1 MSRPIFCQFVLSYTV
16 EYEIAGDGITVSVDF
31 QNIAQNGVDF
41 GETAIL
47 SAVDEGVA
55 LNIAQL
61 EAGLADDT
69 LADALN
75 INYTANVN
83 GDSAWDA
90 YEVVSADPGLEV
102 ADGEIRVTAD
112 GTVVLSDGVSTINI
126 VITGY
131 QATVQKVLG
140 DGATIEA
147 LGDTELPMGASAAYE
162 DISDKAEALAE
173 TYNLIPEQT
182 EEEKKEIGFSAFDVA
197 VTVPSDDYV
206 AEGSFAVTVPHAID
220 VEVPENAKVT
230 YELFHIHEV
239 DGEMKAELVE
249 NATVE
254 DGKVSFVT
262 DGFPEYVVVY
272 TVNSDSTKKQFTANY
287 DTEIS
292 EATKLSAVLDAL
304 SIVLP
309 AESGSAIA
317 VTDIDRIESED
328 DIKLAVRSD
337 GNDWTITPTAAFD
350 SLALK
355 LKLKDDKGSV
365 TINVKSR
372 IKVTVTANTFSKTY
386 GEDDPTFTATVT
398 GLPDGVDESVIS
410 YSLTRSEG
418 DNVGTY
424 DITPVGDAEQGD
436 YVINYVGGTLE
447 INPAPVTLTANS
459 DTKPK
464 TGEEIIVESFTCSV
478 NNLIFGEGVTASGRG
493 TEPGMYDVTFEGVT
507 LNETKD
513 TTGNYVV
520 TATQN
525 GLLIITDGDGSNLI
539 KKELTGFN
547 GDLASYKIEINPGK
561 LILND
566 GEPITIKDTFSNNQ
580 SINYGSVK
588 VNISNAETDPSFDYS
603 GYTGTFT
610 VPDGNAVTITYT
622 TRVKGNVGDAV
633 DISNTATLGRVTN
646 RDYASG
652 PSATVSN
659 KVTITPTG
667 SDTSGTDGVY
677 TIRLFAYAEGH
688 MERGLKGAA
697 FRLLDSNMRPMVY
710 KAGAHK
716 GEPIVFTTN
725 DNGYADIAL
734 DEAKDGLT
742 IRKNTVYYLEM
753 TAAPFE
759 LLGGEYIYYQKD
771 NTYYSFLITDEPSYE
786 YGNIYSYFNGDVLKV
801 RCCPEAGGVNVTKR
815 FSGNYELTEDQKNA
829 ITFTL
834 QKQNGKGWKDVERHA
849 YGEFSYGS
857 VNFDIKV
864 SDLEDGAIYRMVE
877 TNALP
882 DELEGIVELNATSSV
897 TYQVEGEPVEDE
909 SGVFLVDPD
918 DKTQVSYSFTFT
930 NEYVDHK
937 LTVIKIDGDTGKA
950 LPGAVFTVYDTQDS
964 PVATYEAGNDNS
976 ITIRRGDAGAEY
988 AADTLYYVVET
999 KAPEGYVIPASPE
1012 KIYFYFSE
1020 SESGVPEGLP
1030 DGASA
1035 TDLTTSYNTVTLPN
1049 RSEKVDIPVTVTWGV
1064 NGDEAWPEAV
1074 NRAVVGLYK
1083 SVGGAASEAV
1093 TKNDQPLTLELKR
1106 DQYYDTT
1113 TFVDLPAQEDGKD
1126 IVYSVVEKCLY
1137 NANGEDVKDTYA
1149 RNTIVSG
1156 TGWYVINH
1164 QPAVSVTVK
1173 KTWVQND
1180 GTTKVSDTSG
1190 YPDVTFAL
1198 YRLTTDENM
1207 NNMER
1212 EDLLQLL
1219 GSAAPVR
1226 TGLSLSYESN
1236 WTQTVNGLEEKD
1248 SAGNPW
1254 YYYALEDVPDN
1265 QIDTYSVSADPRVL
1279 TIQNQQAPSTVTITA
1294 EDLSKV
1300 YGEADP
1306 QFGISAAVSETDG
1319 SASTVT
1325 VSEPD
1330 ASGQYTAAVTKAD
1343 GTTAAITFTVS
1354 RIEGEGV
1361 GSYAITPAGV
1371 NRQAGYRVLFVPG
1384 TLTIEPAH
1392 VTVRAGAEK
1401 VYGESDPESLV
1412 TLFLNDEPVAE
1423 LAGITY
1429 IATREEGEDA
1439 GDYPITLSGEAT
1451 QGNYAVTFESG
1462 ELTITRASAT
1472 VTAMNK
1478 AKTYG
1483 EDDPEFTATV
1493 TGLRN
1498 DDSEEVIAYDLG
1510 RNEGE
1515 NVGNYT
1521 ISPTGAEV
1529 QGNYTVSFTSGTLT
1543 IDRAAL
1549 TIAVADAEKVYGTE
1563 DPDWEIVINGLIGDD
1578 AGGTLT
1584 VAVDGRSYTYKKSED
1599 DAKPLFAFEV
1609 TRGTGENVGDYAITP
1624 SGDTAQGNYTVNFT
1638 RGTLTILRA
1647 ELTVRADEIVKAVGV
1662 ADDPLL
1668 TAKVTGWANGDD
1680 SESVA
1685 GYAVSESGVTWTY
1698 TRNGDA
1704 ILTFTLTRESGD
1716 EEGDYEITASGADEQ
1731 SNYTVI
1737 YESGTFKILS
1747 KFDVIVTQTVLDPVD
1762 AMANPTYSYKATVDL
1777 TDSGLSGSYND
1788 NGFVNGVQTFT
1799 LPDQT
1804 GGIRKELIIPAGATV
1819 TIEQTTENPD
1829 YITEVTQ
1836 DGKAT
1841 GSENKWEIASLDDHY
1856 YLGFIHT
1863 RIGLSIRAMT
1873 TAEGTETV
1881 VSGSAGYMGIPDE
1894 AQSVDAMFAEDFQN
1908 RVGYAL
1914 PSDKYYSY
1922 DHASLYSADGEA
1934 ISGASGISAI
1944 RYDKESA
1951 TWQYSVDG
1959 ASYADAPSN
1968 AQLTLFYIPKYICK
1982 IGNEKFYT
1990 LNAAMDYV
1998 AAQATHTATIEMLIS
2013 EYVMPASDKVT
2024 VPAGYE
2030 ITITTA
2036 TEGYEG
2042 SADTAAVIRRSAAFA
2057 SAAMF
2062 TNGGTLTL
2070 DNITLDGNGGKVK
2083 AGHAM
2088 VVNGPDASA
2097 LTVGEGAT
2105 LQNASGNEGGAIYVN
2120 KTAVTTT
2127 IVGKL
2132 LNNAATKGGA
2142 LFMAN
2147 ATGTV
2152 TFEEGSALEG
2162 NSATYGG
2169 AIYKQDAGTLNLG
2182 ASVKNNSANYG
2193 GAVYMTGGTAN
2204 VTGTMSENRATNGGA
2219 VYMTGGTATLSGA
2232 VSENSATN
2240 GGAVYMTSGT
2250 ANVTGTIS
2258 DNVATGSGGAY
2269 YIEGG
2274 TLSINAGTASNN
2286 NIATENGGML
2296 YGTNGTV
2303 TISAGTFSG
2312 NKATGGNGGVICY
2325 GGAGTVTVKG
2335 GTFTGNSANYGGVVY
2350 QSAGTV
2356 TLSAG
2361 TMGGTDDVVAN
2372 IAKNGSAVYATG
2384 GTTTLSGVIIQGNA
2398 ASEGGAVG
2406 FGSASARVTFSGKT
2420 VVTGNTMGN
2429 VPCNVY
2435 LDIDS
2440 DQVIN
2445 STGLDGSANIG
2456 VYVTNDLRARHG
2468 DMGTNFGSCTFNSNS
2483 NVGKFV
2489 NDRST
2494 VLKAWFYNYKLI
2506 WSAPITYNVRYISSF
2521 AGNNKFP
2528 PKTRAIK
2535 RRAIPPI
2542 IPIPPQTPSTIS
2554 SPR

>member
-1 MSRPIFCQFVLSYTV
+1 MSNKLNMWRSDIESALQKARSKRLLKRSIALLSVIVIFVTMNQTKSFAETLERIPSCGIEYDHKHDESCYSEDGLLTCRLHEHTDACYQTRPKAEDLDVIQEIEVESIDEVPLDLATVSQYVDAEPLEETPFELGAFMIGEEEEPELIDSNEYETADSSTNNENSYILAEENPVLLSAILSTLGIKETIEEISQVIDDEHPEGMVKFVDVEDDIAIYATESFSDVEIALYTSDDIIVVTLLDAVVEALPEGPTEEPAAEPSKEPTGEPTTAPTGTPEELAVATEEPTDEPTTAPTRTPDEEPTVATEEPTDEATTAPTETPAEEPAVVAEKLADEPTVALSKGPTDEPATAEPSEAPVEESTAEPSEEPTAAQTEAPAISSEKTFYAEISLADSVGSFSLREWMKQAKDEPVEAEDDEKDPGKEADEDAAQALDTTDWIIDYNKELIAIEYLDGDYSVMPLASFENTLVTVDTGIAEYILELTNYAASEVSPEGIRILTLGLAEVSSADAALELPADASGNASILDTTSTEAAQADIEAWMAAQKPMKAKKALMKAPTAVTTETDGSHSQTEYLAFDISLDNVDASDYPEGFRISVNLTESIIGRDFTLYHIHEDEYGKRISRIDDLAIEKTDGVVTGFTFVTPDFSQFVLSYTV

-31 QNIAQNGVDF
+31 QNIVQNGVDF

-131 QATVQKVLG
+131 QASVQKVLG

-350 SLALK
+350 SLALY

-716 GEPIVFTTN
+716 GEPIAFTT
-725 DNGYADIAL
+725 DKNGYADIAL

-771 NTYYSFLITDEPSYE
+771 NTYYSFLITDEPSYN
-786 YGNIYSYFNGDVLKV
+786 YGEIYSYFNGDVLKV
-801 RCCPEAGGVNVTKR
+801 RCYPEAGGVNVTKR
-815 FSGNYELTEDQKNA
+815 FGGNYTLTDAQKNA

-834 QKQNGKGWKDVERHA
+834 QKQYGTSWKDVERHA

-857 VNFDIKV
+857 VNFDIKA

-930 NEYVDHK
+930 N
-937 LTVIKIDGDTGKA
+937 
-950 LPGAVFTVYDTQDS
+950 
-964 PVATYEAGNDNS
+964 
-976 ITIRRGDAGAEY
+976 
-988 AADTLYYVVET
+988 
-999 KAPEGYVIPASPE
+999 
-1012 KIYFYFSE
+1012 
-1020 SESGVPEGLP
+1020 
-1030 DGASA
+1030 
-1035 TDLTTSYNTVTLPN
+1035 
-1049 RSEKVDIPVTVTWGV
+1049 
-1064 NGDEAWPEAV
+1064 
-1074 NRAVVGLYK
+1074 
-1083 SVGGAASEAV
+1083 
-1093 TKNDQPLTLELKR
+1093 
-1106 DQYYDTT
+1106 
-1113 TFVDLPAQEDGKD
+1113 
-1126 IVYSVVEKCLY
+1126 
-1137 NANGEDVKDTYA
+1137 
-1149 RNTIVSG
+1149 
-1156 TGWYVINH
+1156 
-1164 QPAVSVTVK
+1164 
-1173 KTWVQND
+1173 
-1180 GTTKVSDTSG
+1180 
-1190 YPDVTFAL
+1190 
-1198 YRLTTDENM
+1198 
-1207 NNMER
+1207 
-1212 EDLLQLL
+1212 
-1219 GSAAPVR
+1219 
-1226 TGLSLSYESN
+1226 
-1236 WTQTVNGLEEKD
+1236 
-1248 SAGNPW
+1248 
-1254 YYYALEDVPDN
+1254 
-1265 QIDTYSVSADPRVL
+1265 
-1279 TIQNQQAPSTVTITA
+1279 
-1294 EDLSKV
+1294 
-1300 YGEADP
+1300 
-1306 QFGISAAVSETDG
+1306 
-1319 SASTVT
+1319 
-1325 VSEPD
+1325 
-1330 ASGQYTAAVTKAD
+1330 
-1343 GTTAAITFTVS
+1343 
-1354 RIEGEGV
+1354 
-1361 GSYAITPAGV
+1361 
-1371 NRQAGYRVLFVPG
+1371 
-1384 TLTIEPAH
+1384 
-1392 VTVRAGAEK
+1392 
-1401 VYGESDPESLV
+1401 
-1412 TLFLNDEPVAE
+1412 
-1423 LAGITY
+1423 
-1429 IATREEGEDA
+1429 
-1439 GDYPITLSGEAT
+1439 
-1451 QGNYAVTFESG
+1451 
-1462 ELTITRASAT
+1462 
-1472 VTAMNK
+1472 
-1478 AKTYG
+1478 
-1483 EDDPEFTATV
+1483 
-1493 TGLRN
+1493 
-1498 DDSEEVIAYDLG
+1498 
-1510 RNEGE
+1510 
-1515 NVGNYT
+1515 
-1521 ISPTGAEV
+1521 
-1529 QGNYTVSFTSGTLT
+1529 
-1543 IDRAAL
+1543 
-1549 TIAVADAEKVYGTE
+1549 
-1563 DPDWEIVINGLIGDD
+1563 
-1578 AGGTLT
+1578 
-1584 VAVDGRSYTYKKSED
+1584 
-1599 DAKPLFAFEV
+1599 
-1609 TRGTGENVGDYAITP
+1609 
-1624 SGDTAQGNYTVNFT
+1624 
-1638 RGTLTILRA
+1638 
-1647 ELTVRADEIVKAVGV
+1647 
-1662 ADDPLL
+1662 
-1668 TAKVTGWANGDD
+1668 
-1680 SESVA
+1680 
-1685 GYAVSESGVTWTY
+1685 
-1698 TRNGDA
+1698 
-1704 ILTFTLTRESGD
+1704 
-1716 EEGDYEITASGADEQ
+1716 
-1731 SNYTVI
+1731 
-1737 YESGTFKILS
+1737 
-1747 KFDVIVTQTVLDPVD
+1747 
-1762 AMANPTYSYKATVDL
+1762 
-1777 TDSGLSGSYND
+1777 
-1788 NGFVNGVQTFT
+1788 
-1799 LPDQT
+1799 
-1804 GGIRKELIIPAGATV
+1804 
-1819 TIEQTTENPD
+1819 
-1829 YITEVTQ
+1829 
-1836 DGKAT
+1836 
-1841 GSENKWEIASLDDHY
+1841 
-1856 YLGFIHT
+1856 
-1863 RIGLSIRAMT
+1863 
-1873 TAEGTETV
+1873 
-1881 VSGSAGYMGIPDE
+1881 
-1894 AQSVDAMFAEDFQN
+1894 
-1908 RVGYAL
+1908 
-1914 PSDKYYSY
+1914 
-1922 DHASLYSADGEA
+1922 
-1934 ISGASGISAI
+1934 
-1944 RYDKESA
+1944 
-1951 TWQYSVDG
+1951 
-1959 ASYADAPSN
+1959 
-1968 AQLTLFYIPKYICK
+1968 
-1982 IGNEKFYT
+1982 
-1990 LNAAMDYV
+1990 
-1998 AAQATHTATIEMLIS
+1998 
-2013 EYVMPASDKVT
+2013 
-2024 VPAGYE
+2024 
-2030 ITITTA
+2030 
-2036 TEGYEG
+2036 
-2042 SADTAAVIRRSAAFA
+2042 
-2057 SAAMF
+2057 
-2062 TNGGTLTL
+2062 
-2070 DNITLDGNGGKVK
+2070 
-2083 AGHAM
+2083 
-2088 VVNGPDASA
+2088 
-2097 LTVGEGAT
+2097 
-2105 LQNASGNEGGAIYVN
+2105 
-2120 KTAVTTT
+2120 
-2127 IVGKL
+2127 
-2132 LNNAATKGGA
+2132 
-2142 LFMAN
+2142 
-2147 ATGTV
+2147 
-2152 TFEEGSALEG
+2152 
-2162 NSATYGG
+2162 
-2169 AIYKQDAGTLNLG
+2169 
-2182 ASVKNNSANYG
+2182 
-2193 GAVYMTGGTAN
+2193 
-2204 VTGTMSENRATNGGA
+2204 
-2219 VYMTGGTATLSGA
+2219 
-2232 VSENSATN
+2232 
-2240 GGAVYMTSGT
+2240 
-2250 ANVTGTIS
+2250 
-2258 DNVATGSGGAY
+2258 
-2269 YIEGG
+2269 
-2274 TLSINAGTASNN
+2274 
-2286 NIATENGGML
+2286 
-2296 YGTNGTV
+2296 
-2303 TISAGTFSG
+2303 
-2312 NKATGGNGGVICY
+2312 
-2325 GGAGTVTVKG
+2325 
-2335 GTFTGNSANYGGVVY
+2335 
-2350 QSAGTV
+2350 
-2356 TLSAG
+2356 
-2361 TMGGTDDVVAN
+2361 
-2372 IAKNGSAVYATG
+2372 
-2384 GTTTLSGVIIQGNA
+2384 
-2398 ASEGGAVG
+2398 
-2406 FGSASARVTFSGKT
+2406 
-2420 VVTGNTMGN
+2420 
-2429 VPCNVY
+2429 
-2435 LDIDS
+2435 
-2440 DQVIN
+2440 
-2445 STGLDGSANIG
+2445 
-2456 VYVTNDLRARHG
+2456 
-2468 DMGTNFGSCTFNSNS
+2468 
-2483 NVGKFV
+2483 
-2489 NDRST
+2489 
-2494 VLKAWFYNYKLI
+2494 
-2506 WSAPITYNVRYISSF
+2506 
-2521 AGNNKFP
+2521 
-2528 PKTRAIK
+2528 
-2535 RRAIPPI
+2535 
-2542 IPIPPQTPSTIS
+2542 
-2554 SPR
+2554 